1 MKENDFQPFI
11 SHLLELRTRLL
22 RIAIGIL
29 LAFLGLFYWASDL
42 YQLLA
47 LPLLQSLPK
56 GGQMI
61 ATDVTTPFFVP
72 MKVTL
77 MAAFLLSLPHTL
89 YQIWAFI
96 APGLYMH
103 EKKWALPLIIASF
116 LLFLIGM
123 IFAYFL
129 VFPVI
134 FHFITSVTPTGVAV
148 MTDIDKYLSFVLGI
162 FMAFGCT
169 FEVPIVV
176 ILLTRF
182 GIISLLQL
190 KSARPYIIVGAFV
203 VAAVITPPDVVS
215 QIMLAVPL
223 WLLFELGV
231 IIAGWLTKPLQ
242 ET

>member
-1 MKENDFQPFI
+1 MHDHDFQPFL
-11 SHLLELRTRLL
+11 SHLLELRSRLL
-22 RIAIGIL
+22 RIALGIM

-77 MAAFLLSLPHTL
+77 MAAFLLALPHTL
-89 YQIWAFI
+89 YQVWVFI
-96 APGLYMH
+96 APGLYLH
-103 EKKWALPLIIASF
+103 EKKWTLSLIIAGIF
-116 LLFLIGM
+116 LFFAGM
-123 IFAYFL
+123 LFAYFL
-129 VFPVI
+129 VLPIV
-134 FHFITSVTPTGVAV
+134 FHFITAVAPVGVAV
-148 MTDIDKYLSFVLGI
+148 MTDIDKYLSFVLGL
-162 FMAFGCT
+162 FMAFGFT
-169 FEVPIVV
+169 FEVPIIV

-182 GIISLLQL
+182 EIITLLQL
-190 KSARPYIIVGAFV
+190 KLARPYIIVGAFV
-203 VAAVITPPDVVS
+203 LAAIITPPDVVS
-215 QIMLAVPL
+215 QIMLAIPL

-231 IIAGWLTKPLQ
+231 MIAGWLTKPPQ